1 MLFFSCLPSLLSL
14 VGKGEVEVTSESR
27 ARVPR
32 TTQRKQVKS
41 GLGLEGEVGK
51 VGCLRKHV
59 KKLAL
64 DRCLRKSLVFTV
76 AGQLE
81 EETA

>member
-1 MLFFSCLPSLLSL
+1 MLFFSCLLASAR
-14 VGKGEVEVTSESR
+14 GEGGSQSYIESR
-27 ARVPR
+27 ARVPG
-32 TTQRKQVKS
+32 TTQRKQVKP

-64 DRCLRKSLVFTV
+64 DRCLR
-76 AGQLE
+76 
-81 EETA
+81 